1 MSLTRAAN
9 SHPSL
14 RADMT
19 RRVRPLLGLVMHQID
34 VKLVKSDGA
43 TAWEAECRHELRKA
57 WASLGSAL
65 GLAVPSA
72 PAKLTCVHKDCNL
85 QGGKLLLCAG
95 CSFYAFHARCAAM
108 CVVPL
113 VTRLMA

>member
-1 MSLTRAAN
+1 
-9 SHPSL
+9 
-14 RADMT
+14 MT
-19 RRVRPLLGLVMHQID
+19 RRVRPLLALVMHQID

-43 TAWEAECRHELRKA
+43 TAWEAECRRDLRKA

-72 PAKLTCVHKDCNL
+72 PAALACARQDCDL
-85 QGGKLLLCAG
+85 QGGGKLLLCAG